1 MAYRLVWKSEAIAE
15 FEQLDRAIKQ
25 QAFGQL
31 KKLEPQ
37 LGKDLGKKLGL
48 DLTGYQKLS
57 FYRGQFRIVYRV
69 DGTVKRVTI
78 FGIGPREG
86 EKVYREVA
94 QRIERERDE
103 R

>member
-1 MAYRLVWKSEAIAE
+1 M
-15 FEQLDRAIKQ
+15 DRAIKQ

-31 KKLEPQ
+31 KKLERAPQ

-69 DGTVKRVTI
+69 DETVKRVTI